1 VKAFVGGFE
10 ANFGWGMV
18 AQRAR
23 ENRYAAVTASDEV
36 PAAEVV

>member
-18 AQRAR
+18 ARCAL
-23 ENRYAAVTASDEV
+23 ENIYAAMTASDEML
-36 PAAEVV
+36 AAEAV